1 MGQPIAIR
9 CFECG
14 QLMLLRPGTSFCI
27 EVVEARTLYYHA
39 QCRPAK
45 PGLLR
50 ITVEAD
56 DLAQRT

>member
-1 MGQPIAIR
+1 MGQLIAIR

-14 QLMLLRPGTSFCI
+14 RAMLLRPGTSFCI
-27 EVVEARTLYYHA
+27 EVVEERTLYYHP

-45 PGLLR
+45 PGLVK

-56 DLAQRT
+56 VLAQRT